1 MRRFGSISEPAV
13 HTSGSGTQVYFFLI
27 VWLIGVCLM
36 LSPFWIQAGMKL
48 PQIPSWAFPVLIGI
62 IGIAI
67 LGSLYNSVIA
77 KKNEVTNVASSIDAV
92 LKKRWDLVPNLIAL
106 IKGYMKYEADTLA
119 KIVKARASL
128 VDREETDDA
137 EKLNLENELTKSLGK
152 LFALAENYPD
162 LKSSQNFLQLQ
173 STLVEI
179 EEQLSAARRAYNSA
193 VTEYNNCLEMFPTNL
208 MALFMGMSK
217 KDWFEIDSAERT
229 LIDVSE
235 EFNS

>member
-1 MRRFGSISEPAV
+1 MKRFNSNDEPIV
-13 HTSGSGTQVYFFLI
+13 YTSGGPQVYFFLI
-27 VWLIGVCLM
+27 VWLTGICLM
-36 LSPFWIQAGMKL
+36 LSPFWIKAGMKL
-48 PQIPSWAFPVLIGI
+48 PQIPSWAFPVLVGI

-106 IKGYMKYEADTLA
+106 VKGYMKYEADTLA

-128 VDREETDDA
+128 IDRETDDA

-179 EEQLSAARRAYNSA
+179 EEQLAAARRAYNSA

-208 MALFMGMSK
+208 IALFMGMSK
-217 KDWFEIDSAERT
+217 KNWFEIDSAERA
-229 LIDVSE
+229 LIDVSG